1 MKIPLNLVNFY
12 TTASTLLGNQDSYVA
27 EHQLQPLP
35 QVELSSLEHWGHYAA
50 ATYQRFEDWS
60 ACTAC
65 QFTDIRSS
73 VLNATWSTA
82 LPAFSR
88 GYVAIQEERREI
100 TVAFRGTTHIMDALS
115 DVQLLQSPWPADRRS
130 GSRVHTGFLLAYL
143 SARPHVL
150 GALERISADPM
161 YAEYSLCFVGHSLG
175 GAQATL
181 AYIDYMSRFEKAQL
195 ILPRL
200 VTFGAPRVGNA
211 QFAALVGGSSPKSG
225 ESLDALRVVHEM
237 DIVPHL
243 PRSLYPG
250 HYVHSDREVW
260 ARDGDSGNS
269 TELIL
274 CQPSSSPDGDP
285 GCSSG
290 TSPLQWSIRDH
301 MVYPGMQLGI
311 PEY

>member
-1 MKIPLNLVNFY
+1 MKIPVEFVNIY
-12 TTASTLLGNQDSYVA
+12 TSVSTLLSNQDTYAA
-27 EHQLQPLP
+27 ENKLQPLP
-35 QVELSSLEHWGHYAA
+35 AVELSSLEHWGHYAA
-50 ATYQRFEDWS
+50 ATYQRFEDWA
-60 ACTAC
+60 ACAAC
-65 QFTDIRSS
+65 QHTDIRSS
-73 VLNATWSTA
+73 ELNATWSTA

-88 GYVAIQEERREI
+88 GYIAVLKDRREI

-143 SARPHVL
+143 SARSHVL
-150 GALERISADPM
+150 DALERISADPR

-181 AYIDYMSRFEKAQL
+181 AYVDYMAQAEKYQFAS
-195 ILPRL
+195 PSL

-211 QFAALVGGSSPKSG
+211 GFAALVNSGSKSSNG
-225 ESLDALRVVHEM
+225 LDTLQVVHEM

-243 PRSLYPG
+243 PRSVYSG
-250 HYVHSDREVW
+250 HYAHNDREVW
-260 ARDGDSGNS
+260 VRDGETDNTS
-269 TELIL
+269 ELIL

-285 GCSSG
+285 DCSSG
-290 TSPLQWSIRDH
+290 TIPLQWSIRDH

-311 PEY
+311 PQY